1 MNQQDHEIFMQHLA
15 ATDQRPKNE
24 GSSPRS
30 NGKLP
35 YVYRE
40 RTRLYG
46 ATEEMF
52 NELNEEMGNP
62 KEWWYNPYKHHK
74 LLLDIFH
81 KSMLSGYEVDITP
94 FIGGRQ
100 GETCYKVYTGSEF
113 IKMNAEDYHRLW
125 NEAVDSYEDWINFIY
140 DPLGR
145 QGTIST
151 SQNAR
156 CYKDMERKRLA
167 SAEQDVLL
175 IDRKLVNAYSDVTA
189 DKEFNVLCSDGV
201 VRSCKWNFNYKEIK

>member
-1 MNQQDHEIFMQHLA
+1 MSLQDHEIFMQHLA
-15 ATDQRPKNE
+15 ATDQYPKNE

-52 NELNEEMGNP
+52 NKLNEEMGNP

-81 KSMLSGYEVDITP
+81 ESMLSGYEVDRTP
-94 FIGGRQ
+94 FIVGCQ
-100 GETCYKVYTGSEF
+100 DEPCYKVYTGSEF
-113 IKMNAEDYHRLW
+113 IKMNAEDYRRLW
-125 NEAVDSYEDWINFIY
+125 NEAVNSFDDWRDNLFRARSKQGPTLKEVYEYYIQHLPEVFHPTTDTPRIDVYYKNEDGTETY
-140 DPLGR
+140 LGKAVIES
-145 QGTIST
+145 QGTT
-151 SQNAR
+151 S
-156 CYKDMERKRLA
+156 K
-167 SAEQDVLL
+167 
-175 IDRKLVNAYSDVTA
+175 
-189 DKEFNVLCSDGV
+189 
-201 VRSCKWNFNYKEIK
+201 